1 MPDISLPRDAA
12 KLQKIVKVLMEQVE
26 RGIDFQGNA
35 YSLFQTAIVL
45 EDKVRERTRRLE
57 TALRDLEQI
66 NHELSA
72 AKLQTETAQTR
83 LMEAI
88 ESISEGFAL
97 FDRDDALVLCNSR
110 FIEFWSDGH
119 DIREVVRPGISFRD
133 LSRWTVENGIVA
145 GVEEDPE
152 AWLQDRL
159 YRHSNPSDPTV
170 VRLASGRWLQI
181 RERPTQDNGI
191 VGIYTDIT
199 EVKLDEQRRR
209 EQELAEKSILLQ
221 STLDHLMQGVSV
233 FDKHNQLVA
242 WNDRF
247 LDLLDL
253 PEWLVRSGSS
263 FSDYVRYRSARGDYP
278 EGTESAIALGL
289 DRDRDSLPTKSEQLL
304 HNGTV
309 LEVRCDPMPGGGFV
323 TTYTDITDRKLAA
336 RQLKEANESLERR
349 VRERTAELTAV
360 NAKLRQ
366 EILERAKIEEAL
378 RQAKAEAEEAN
389 LSKTRFL
396 AAASHDLLQ
405 PLNAARL
412 FATALAERPLPTKEA
427 EFVANIDRAL
437 GCVEGL
443 LGTLLHISKLDA
455 GAIAAEKSD
464 FVIGDL
470 LQQLADE
477 YQPLASREGVR
488 LRVVSSSKVV
498 RSDLTLLGR
507 VLRNFLT
514 NAVRYAPAGRVL
526 LGCRRRGDL
535 VRIETL
541 DTGCGIPAE
550 SIGEIFEEFRQLHR
564 DRDQGKSFGLGLAI
578 VKRIARVLD
587 HAIGVRSVVGKGSA
601 FWIDVPVGAL
611 PRALPRREA
620 TPIALNTLSSALIA
634 VIDDQDSILAG
645 MRELL
650 QGWGCTA
657 VVAVDGRTA
666 ALDLARTGRD
676 PDIVIADFHLDGG
689 ATGVDAVEAFR
700 EVYGHSVPGLIITAD
715 GSAKVTEIVRR
726 HGFHLLRKPVKPA
739 KLRALLSHLLA
750 RRAIDHTATEA
761 RPS

>member
-1 MPDISLPRDAA
+1 MCADQGRDA
-12 KLQKIVKVLMEQVE
+12 
-26 RGIDFQGNA
+26 
-35 YSLFQTAIVL
+35 
-45 EDKVRERTRRLE
+45 
-57 TALRDLEQI
+57 
-66 NHELSA
+66 
-72 AKLQTETAQTR
+72 
-83 LMEAI
+83 
-88 ESISEGFAL
+88 
-97 FDRDDALVLCNSR
+97 
-110 FIEFWSDGH
+110 
-119 DIREVVRPGISFRD
+119 
-133 LSRWTVENGIVA
+133 
-145 GVEEDPE
+145 
-152 AWLQDRL
+152 
-159 YRHSNPSDPTV
+159 
-170 VRLASGRWLQI
+170 
-181 RERPTQDNGI
+181 
-191 VGIYTDIT
+191 
-199 EVKLDEQRRR
+199 
-209 EQELAEKSILLQ
+209 
-221 STLDHLMQGVSV
+221 
-233 FDKHNQLVA
+233 
-242 WNDRF
+242 
-247 LDLLDL
+247 L
-253 PEWLVRSGSS
+253 PM
-263 FSDYVRYRSARGDYP
+263 
-278 EGTESAIALGL
+278 
-289 DRDRDSLPTKSEQLL
+289 KSEQML

-323 TTYTDITDRKLAA
+323 TTYTDITGRKLAA

-378 RQAKAEAEEAN
+378 RQAKGEAEEAN

-412 FATALAERPLPTKEA
+412 FATALADRPLPIKEV
-427 EFVANIDRAL
+427 ELVANIDRAL

-443 LGTLLHISKLDA
+443 LETLLHISKLDA

-477 YQPLASREGVR
+477 YRPLARREGVT
-488 LRVVSSSKVV
+488 LRVVSCSKVV

-514 NAVRYAPAGRVL
+514 NAIRYAPEGRLL
-526 LGCRRRGDL
+526 LGCRRRGTV

-541 DTGCGIPAE
+541 DTGCGIPDA

-587 HAIGVRSVVGKGSA
+587 HPIGVRSTVGKGSA
-601 FWIDVPVGAL
+601 FWIDVPLGTL
-611 PRALPRREA
+611 PQSLPKREA
-620 TPIALNTLSSALIA
+620 PPIALDTLASALIA

-650 QGWGCTA
+650 QGWGCKA

-666 ALDLARTGRD
+666 ALDLARSGRG

-700 EVYGHSVPGLIITAD
+700 EVYGSTVPGLIITAD
-715 GSAKVTEIVRR
+715 RSPRVAEIVRR

-750 RRAIDHTATEA
+750 QRTMSNAAAEA
-761 RPS
+761 QPS